1 MDYQQL
7 ITFIME
13 MIGTIAFAASGAMV
27 AVDRAMDIFGV
38 IVLGVTTAVG
48 GGAVRDVIL
57 GIVPP
62 AMFQRPIYTIV
73 ATFTSCIVFLILYLK
88 KEFLQGHNRETYD
101 KIMLVTC
108 FCWSFWERL
117 PELAVDYCEILWP
130 EYLRIF
136 W

>member
-1 MDYQQL
+1 MDYQQI

-62 AMFQRPIYTIV
+62 AMFQKPIYTIV
-73 ATFTSCIVFLILYLK
+73 ATLTACIVFLILY
-88 KEFLQGHNRETYD
+88 T
-101 KIMLVTC
+101 IVATPPVSC
-108 FCWSFWERL
+108 F
-117 PELAVDYCEILWP
+117 
-130 EYLRIF
+130 
-136 W
+136 

>member
-13 MIGTIAFAASGAMV
+13 MLGTVAFAASGAMV

-48 GGAVRDVIL
+48 GGAIRDVIL

-62 AMFQRPIYTIV
+62 AMFRNPIYTLV
-73 ATFTSCIVFLILYLK
+73 ATDHILCGFYDFIF
-88 KEFLQGHNRETYD
+88 KERAFAGAQ
-101 KIMLVTC
+101 
-108 FCWSFWERL
+108 S
-117 PELAVDYCEILWP
+117 
-130 EYLRIF
+130 
-136 W
+136 